1 MYSSISSKIY
11 MVKKITSG
19 PAFFLVRGNLARRK
33 QAKSADPPRGCV
45 NDPRQSR
52 GSALGFATAFS

>member
-11 MVKKITSG
+11 IVKKINERTHFFSG
-19 PAFFLVRGNLARRK
+19 GEILARRK

-45 NDPRQSR
+45 NAPRQAR
-52 GSALGFATAFS
+52 G